1 MGHLLASRP
10 NEILAIDYTSLEPAQ
25 NGVENV
31 LVLTDVFSKY
41 TMAVPTRDQRAATVA
56 RVLVSEWFYKFGV
69 PARLHSDQGRNFE
82 SSLIQQLCNLYGI
95 VKSRTTPY
103 HPEGNGQ
110 CERFNRTLHNLLRT
124 LPVSRKRDWHVC
136 LPHVLYCYNTTPHQ
150 STGESPFFLMFGQ
163 EPRLPLDFL
172 LGRVENPVGGSIH
185 EWVQEHQAR
194 LQVAFEG
201 AQGRLKHAADR
212 RKRAHDQH
220 VRDLPLQE
228 GQLVYLRDF
237 RARGPQKTRD
247 RWSSVK
253 YRVLRMPKEGG
264 SVYTIVP
271 VDDETKARQVHRTML
286 KAVIGVDSPR
296 HASSHNL
303 SPRDEPPPEEEP
315 SFEYDLFVLDQ
326 QPSVANSA
334 TPAAGPTTSQVPSS
348 FPAPGASSCPP
359 LVTCPD
365 SSNMGPRRTLRQTA
379 GQHPNVHHLP
389 RPAGEAQAANPPTSL
404 SNSVSALFRPWS

>member
-1 MGHLLASRP
+1 MVKDVHPKVYGVMEHLLDSRP
-10 NEILAIDYTSLEPAQ
+10 NEILANDYTTLEPAQ

-41 TMAVPTRDQRAATVA
+41 TMAVPTRDQHAATVA

-69 PARLHSDQGRNFE
+69 PARLHSDQGRNFR

-95 VKSRTTPY
+95 VNSRTTPY

-110 CERFNRTLHNLLRT
+110 CKRFNRTLHNLLRT
-124 LPVSRKRDWHVC
+124 LPVSHKKDWHMC

-172 LGRVENPVGGSIH
+172 FGRIESPVSGSIH
-185 EWVQEHQAR
+185 AWVQEYRAC

-201 AQGRLKHAADR
+201 ARECLKQAADR
-212 RKRAHDQH
+212 EKRVHDQH
-220 VRDLPLQE
+220 ARDLPLQE
-228 GQLVYLRDF
+228 GQLVYLRDL

-271 VDDETKARQVHRTML
+271 VDDETKVRQVHHTML
-286 KAVIGVDSPR
+286 KAVIGVDSPG
-296 HASSHNL
+296 HTSSHNS

-315 SFEYDLFVLDQ
+315 LFECDLLVLDQ

-334 TPAAGPTTSQVPSS
+334 MPSARPVPKCLHP
-348 FPAPGASSCPP
+348 FQ
-359 LVTCPD
+359 
-365 SSNMGPRRTLRQTA
+365 LR
-379 GQHPNVHHLP
+379 GHPHGL
-389 RPAGEAQAANPPTSL
+389 L
-404 SNSVSALFRPWS
+404 